1 MDLHSVTFLNN
12 DYLCNYVKQRRID
25 RADIQDIMFDPVQ
38 KLYVLFF
45 WR

>member
-12 DYLCNYVKQRRID
+12 DYLCNYVKRRHIN
-25 RADIQDIMFDPVQ
+25 RTDIQDIVFDPVQ
-38 KLYVLFF
+38 KLFVLFF